1 MKILFVC
8 KYNRFRSQIA
18 EQFFRKYS
26 KNKNLEVSS
35 AGLLEGRYPLDK
47 KETDIVKK
55 FGIKINKK
63 PETISV
69 DKLMKTDLV
78 IIVAN
83 DVPKSTFNCEGRY
96 IQKIIV
102 WKIPDNFTE
111 DKKRIEEIIKLIE
124 LKVKK
129 LVKNLED
136 EK

>member
-18 EQFFRKYS
+18 EQFFKEY
-26 KNKNLEVSS
+26 NKNRNIIASS

-47 KETDIVKK
+47 TETGVVKK

-63 PETISV
+63 PEAISV

-83 DVPKSTFNCEGRY
+83 DVPKSTFNYEGRY

-102 WKIPDNFTE
+102 WKIPDNFTG
-111 DKKRIEEIIKLIE
+111 DKKKIEKIIKSIGLRVNKLI
-124 LKVKK
+124 
-129 LVKNLED
+129 KNLEN
-136 EK
+136 KK